1 MYFLN
6 IQFKTI
12 AILAVYI
19 SFSLLD
25 LAAVSQFDLS
35 FSSGHTQ
42 SKKKVN
48 FTAAKSQGVLY
59 MRKKL
64 WRQAQR
70 QFDLAYSTPEG
81 KKDYLTLYYRAYI
94 ARQYLQLE
102 TAFSMTEAAL
112 KIAEPESKSHRD
124 ALTLLNEMKAKFG
137 AVILEKGEDNLQDV
151 GRVFLRTPRKIF
163 NKEKRKQFA
172 DIQARFNSVDV
183 RLPAKIYLPYGK
195 YTANYVA
202 FSIKKNKKPSK
213 IKIPFISAE
222 KKLKKDN
229 TWLYASIGAGVVVA
243 GIVTYLVLD
252 PGEETP
258 NAVFSFANTSSEAK

>member
-1 MYFLN
+1 MCLRNLQFHTIVPLAICTTFL
-6 IQFKTI
+6 
-12 AILAVYI
+12 
-19 SFSLLD
+19 LLD
-25 LAAVSQFDLS
+25 LAAIPQFEISLSQ
-35 FSSGHTQ
+35 GHAQ
-42 SKKKVN
+42 QKKKVN
-48 FTAAKSQGVLY
+48 FAAAKSQGILY

-81 KKDYLTLYYRAYI
+81 KKDYLILYYRAYI

-102 TAFSMTEAAL
+102 VAFSMAEAAI
-112 KIAEPESKSHRD
+112 KVAEPGSKPHTD

-137 AVILEKGEDNLQDV
+137 AVVLEKGEDNLQDV

-163 NKEKRKQFA
+163 NKEKRKQFK

-222 KKLKKDN
+222 KKVKKDN

-258 NAVFSFANTSSEAK
+258 NAVFTFASSSEAK